1 MNDPGTNHGLT
12 AGNILSAFPVALQ
25 DDASAAALGEI
36 TARLLARRP
45 QEIDR
50 LRIYSVVDRLPERL
64 LDILAYDFKVDWWDP
79 NYTPWRKSGGR

>member
-45 QEIDR
+45 QEMTAA
-50 LRIYSVVDRLPERL
+50 
-64 LDILAYDFKVDWWDP
+64 DIL
-79 NYTPWRKSGGR
+79 SG